1 MHYFR
6 KFKES
11 LKEMRKIKSVA
22 ACGMLV
28 ALYVL
33 LSFFF
38 SIYFTPSFRFEINF
52 LVLVAAGY
60 LYGPSTAMAV
70 GMAGDLVQHFI
81 KPAGPY
87 FPGFTLSA
95 MAIGLIFGLLLYKEK
110 NTVVRSITACAV
122 MTVVVELLMN
132 TLFLSLL
139 YGKGFFAMLPLRL
152 IQKGISF
159 VLMSF
164 LTIAL
169 LKILQQTKKYIAK

>member
-1 MHYFR
+1 MHYFK
-6 KFKES
+6 KFKS
-11 LKEMRKIKSVA
+11 SFAEMRKIRSVA

-52 LVLVAAGY
+52 LVLAAAGY
-60 LYGPSTAMAV
+60 LYGPTTAMAV

-95 MAIGLIFGLLLYKEK
+95 MMIGLIFGVILYKEK
-110 NTVVRSITACAV
+110 DSVLRSCIACATV
-122 MTVVVELLMN
+122 TVVVELLMN
-132 TLFLSLL
+132 TFFLSIL
-139 YGKGFFAMLPLRL
+139 YGNGFFAMLPLRL
-152 IQKGISF
+152 LQKGISL
-159 VLMSF
+159 VLMCL
-164 LTIAL
+164 LTVAL
-169 LKILQQTKKYIAK
+169 TKVLQSAKKHITK